1 MRHGFFMGVCMFK
14 AQRRAALISINVL
27 AGLIFVYVAVS
38 LAPQTKLTDYK
49 TYSNLFPIIVTA
61 LLFAVLLFAS
71 ITTFEN
77 ARVRIEKN
85 VMENGATAYLTKFIE
100 RLRFC
105 YSLDDFYAAISQI
118 LELEADCSVL
128 YVDRRANY
136 VLYSSPNKFTS
147 SPEILDKLAQNF
159 GVDWKDSINFLGDS
173 LGLVAR
179 RRKARGFFFSS
190 NNEQLYIFNRYTY
203 LFDSEIYGKLYE
215 EFVRF
220 QNRSRIISSL
230 SEISEL
236 STEWQQLADAQ
247 RSFLPQKMPEIK
259 NMTLGAYFRPLINV
273 SGDYYTVLPIDENK
287 TLLMLGDVSGKG
299 LAAALVMGLVMNTV
313 KIKENKEDLPG
324 LILAV
329 DAAIK
334 SMRLQDKYTVLFMGI
349 IDTEKMKITYV
360 NASMSDPIIVTRSP
374 EGYRIKSLS
383 SNCSVVG
390 IIPIER
396 DDIQVSEQRL
406 FSGDLIMMA
415 SDGVSEV
422 MNEDKVELGDTQLFT
437 DTIKASAS
445 KEPQEFIDDIVN
457 LVMSYNADSRLHD
470 DLTMLVAKVKR

>member
-1 MRHGFFMGVCMFK
+1 MYRT
-14 AQRRAALISINVL
+14 QRRIALAVINILAAF
-27 AGLIFVYVAVS
+27 IFIVIAVN

-49 TYSNLFPIIVTA
+49 TYSNLFPIIVTGIVFATLFFTA
-61 LLFAVLLFAS
+61 LT
-71 ITTFEN
+71 IFEN
-77 ARVRIEKN
+77 ARIRIEKRS
-85 VMENGATAYLTKFIE
+85 MDTGATAFLTKFIE
-100 RLRFC
+100 KLRFC
-105 YSLDDFYAAISQI
+105 YSLEDFTSAVSEI
-118 LELEADCSVL
+118 LEVEADCSVL
-128 YVDRRANY
+128 YIDRNANY
-136 VLYSSPNKFTS
+136 ILYNSPNKITND
-147 SPEILDKLAQNF
+147 PKILNKLEQNYT
-159 GVDWKDSINFLGDS
+159 VEWHDPINFLGDN
-173 LGLVAR
+173 LGLVTSR
-179 RRKARGFFFSS
+179 KKARGFFFASDG
-190 NNEQLYIFNRYTY
+190 EQFFVFNRYTY
-203 LFDSEIYGKLYE
+203 LFDTEIYEKLYE

-247 RSFLPQKMPEIK
+247 ISFLPKKMPEIK
-259 NMTLGAYFRPLINV
+259 NLKLGAYFRPLINV
-273 SGDYYTVLPIDENK
+273 SGDYYSVLPIDENK

-313 KIKENKEDLPG
+313 KIKENKEDLVG
-324 LILAV
+324 MIISV

-334 SMRLQDKYTVLFMGI
+334 GMHLQDKYTVLFIGI
-349 IDTEKMKITYV
+349 VDTEKMKITYV

-390 IIPIER
+390 IIPIEPG
-396 DDIQVSEQRL
+396 DVQVSEQRL

-422 MNEDKVELGDTQLFT
+422 MNADKVELGDTQLFT

-445 KEPQEFIDDIVN
+445 KEPQEFVTDIVN
-457 LVMSYNADSRLHD
+457 LVMSYNADTRLHD
-470 DLTMLVAKVKR
+470 DLTMLVAKVGKK

>member
-1 MRHGFFMGVCMFK
+1 MYK
-14 AQRRAALISINVL
+14 TQRRMALISINVV
-27 AGLIFVYVAVS
+27 AAFVFIVIAVN

-49 TYSNLFPIIVTA
+49 TYSNLFPIVVTG
-61 LLFAVLLFAS
+61 LLFAFLLFTS
-71 ITTFEN
+71 ITLFEN
-77 ARVRIEKN
+77 ARGLIEKIS
-85 VMENGATAYLTKFIE
+85 MESGATAFLTKFIG

-105 YSLDDFYAAISQI
+105 YSLDDFTSAVSEI
-118 LELEADCSVL
+118 LEIEAGCSIL
-128 YVDRRANY
+128 YVDRNASY
-136 VLYSSPNKFTS
+136 VLYSSPDKFTNDPKILTKLEQNYS
-147 SPEILDKLAQNF
+147 AEWQSP
-159 GVDWKDSINFLGDS
+159 INFIGDS
-173 LGLVAR
+173 LGLVTNLK
-179 RRKARGFFFSS
+179 KARGFFFSS
-190 NNEQLYIFNRYTY
+190 DGEHLYVFNRYTY
-203 LFDSEIYGKLYE
+203 LFDMEIYEKLYE

-247 RSFLPQKMPEIK
+247 ISFLPKRLPEIK
-259 NMTLGAYFRPLINV
+259 NLKLGAYFRPLINV

-313 KIKENKEDLPG
+313 KIKENKEDLVG
-324 LILAV
+324 MIIAV

-334 SMRLQDKYTVLFMGI
+334 GMRLQDKYTVLFIGI
-349 IDTEKMKITYV
+349 VDTEKMKITYV

-374 EGYRIKSLS
+374 DGYRIKSLS

-390 IIPIER
+390 IIPIEPE
-396 DDIQVSEQRL
+396 DVQVSEQRL

-422 MNEDKVELGDTQLFT
+422 MNEDKVELGETELFT
-437 DTIKASAS
+437 NTIKASAS
-445 KEPQEFIDDIVN
+445 KDPQDFVNDIVE
-457 LVMSYNADSRLHD
+457 LVLGYNADTRLHD
-470 DLTMLVAKVKR
+470 DLTMLVAKVGR

>member
-1 MRHGFFMGVCMFK
+1 MYK
-14 AQRRAALISINVL
+14 TQRRIALFAINLLSVL
-27 AGLIFVYVAVS
+27 AFIYIAVN

-49 TYSNLFPIIVTA
+49 TYSNIFPIVVTA
-61 LLFAVLLFAS
+61 LLFAILLFTS
-71 ITTFEN
+71 ITLFEN
-77 ARVRIEKN
+77 ARGRIEKKS
-85 VMENGATAYLTKFIE
+85 MENGATLFLTKFIE

-105 YSLDDFYAAISQI
+105 YSLEDFTSAVSEI

-128 YVDRRANY
+128 YIDRNANY
-136 VLYSSPNKFTS
+136 VLYNSSNKFTND
-147 SPEILDKLAQNF
+147 PKILAKLEQNYTA
-159 GVDWKDSINFLGDS
+159 DWHDPINFIGDS
-173 LGLVAR
+173 LGLVENR
-179 RRKARGFFFSS
+179 NKARGFFFASDG
-190 NNEQLYIFNRYTY
+190 EQFYVFNRYTY
-203 LFDSEIYGKLYE
+203 LFDSEIYEKFYE

-247 RSFLPQKMPEIK
+247 ISFLPKKMPEIK
-259 NMTLGAYFRPLINV
+259 NLKLGAYFRPLINV

-313 KIKENKEDLPG
+313 KIKENKEDLVG
-324 LILAV
+324 MIISV

-334 SMRLQDKYTVLFMGI
+334 GMHLQDKYTVLFIGI
-349 IDTEKMKITYV
+349 VDTEKMKITYV

-390 IIPIER
+390 IIPIDES
-396 DDIQVSEQRL
+396 DVQVSEQRL

-422 MNEDKVELGDTQLFT
+422 MNEDKVELGDTELFT

-445 KEPQEFIDDIVN
+445 KDPQDFVKDIVN
-457 LVMSYNADSRLHD
+457 LVLSYNADTRLHD
-470 DLTMLVAKVKR
+470 DLTMLVAKVER

>member
-1 MRHGFFMGVCMFK
+1 MYK
-14 AQRRAALISINVL
+14 TQRRIALISINLVAAL
-27 AGLIFVYVAVS
+27 AFIYIAVN
-38 LAPQTKLTDYK
+38 LAPQTKLNDFR
-49 TYSNLFPIIVTA
+49 TYSNIFPIVVTA
-61 LLFAVLLFAS
+61 LLFAILLFTS
-71 ITTFEN
+71 ITLFEN
-77 ARVRIEKN
+77 ARGRIEKKS
-85 VMENGATAYLTKFIE
+85 MDTGATLFLTKFIE

-105 YSLDDFYAAISQI
+105 YSLEDFTNAVTEI
-118 LELEADCSVL
+118 LEVEADCAVL
-128 YVDRRANY
+128 YVDRNANY
-136 VLYSSPNKFTS
+136 VLYNSPNKITS
-147 SPEILDKLAQNF
+147 DPVILSKLEQNY
-159 GVDWKDSINFLGDS
+159 GADWHDSINFLSES
-173 LGLVAR
+173 LGLVNKR
-179 RRKARGFFFSS
+179 QNARGFFFASDG
-190 NNEQLYIFNRYTY
+190 EQFFIFNRYTY
-203 LFDSEIYGKLYE
+203 LFDTEIYSKLFE

-247 RSFLPQKMPEIK
+247 VSFLPKKMPEIK
-259 NMTLGAYFRPLINV
+259 NLKLGAYFRPLINV

-313 KIKENKEDLPG
+313 KIKENKEDLVG
-324 LILAV
+324 MIISV

-334 SMRLQDKYTVLFMGI
+334 GMHLQDKYTVLFIGI
-349 IDTEKMKITYV
+349 VDTEKMKITYV

-374 EGYRIKSLS
+374 DGYRIKSLS

-390 IIPIER
+390 IIPIEPG
-396 DDIQVSEQRL
+396 DVQVSEQRL

-445 KEPQEFIDDIVN
+445 KDPQDFVTDIVN
-457 LVMSYNADSRLHD
+457 LVMSYNADTRLHD
-470 DLTMLVAKVKR
+470 DLTMLVAKVQR

>member
-1 MRHGFFMGVCMFK
+1 MYK
-14 AQRRAALISINVL
+14 TQRRIALSVINIVAVAAF
-27 AGLIFVYVAVS
+27 IFVAVN
-38 LAPQTKLTDYK
+38 LAPQTKLTDYR
-49 TYSNLFPIIVTA
+49 TYSNIFPIIVTA
-61 LLFAVLLFAS
+61 VLFVIMLFTS
-71 ITTFEN
+71 ITVFEN
-77 ARVRIEKN
+77 ARGKIERHS
-85 VMENGATAYLTKFIE
+85 METGATAFITKFIE

-105 YSLDDFYAAISQI
+105 YSLEDFYSAVSDI

-128 YVDRRANY
+128 YIDRNANY
-136 VLYSSPNKFTS
+136 ILYNSPNKLTND
-147 SPEILDKLAQNF
+147 PAVLTKLEQNYS
-159 GVDWKDSINFLGDS
+159 VNWHDPINFLGENF
-173 LGLVAR
+173 GLVTSR
-179 RRKARGFFFSS
+179 KKARGFFFASDG
-190 NNEQLYIFNRYTY
+190 EHFYVFNRYTY
-203 LFDSEIYGKLYE
+203 LFDSEIYEKLYE

-247 RSFLPQKMPEIK
+247 ISFLPKKMPEIK
-259 NMTLGAYFRPLINV
+259 NLKLGAYFRPLINV

-313 KIKENKEDLPG
+313 KIKENKEDLVG
-324 LILAV
+324 MIISV

-334 SMRLQDKYTVLFMGI
+334 GMHLQDKYTVLFIGI
-349 IDTEKMKITYV
+349 VDTEKMKITYV

-390 IIPIER
+390 IIPIEPG
-396 DDIQVSEQRL
+396 DVQVSEQRL

-422 MNEDKVELGDTQLFT
+422 MNEDKVELGDTELFT
-437 DTIKASAS
+437 NTIKASAS
-445 KEPQEFIDDIVN
+445 KDPQEFVADIVN
-457 LVMSYNADSRLHD
+457 LVLDYNADTRLHD
-470 DLTMLVAKVKR
+470 DLTMLVAKVQR

>member
-1 MRHGFFMGVCMFK
+1 MYK
-14 AQRRAALISINVL
+14 TQRRIALIFINLVSAL
-27 AGLIFVYVAVS
+27 TFVYIAVN
-38 LAPQTKLTDYK
+38 LAPQTKLTDFK
-49 TYSNLFPIIVTA
+49 TYSNIFPIVVTS
-61 LLFAVLLFAS
+61 LLFAILLFTS
-71 ITTFEN
+71 ITLFEN
-77 ARVRIEKN
+77 ARGRIEKKS
-85 VMENGATAYLTKFIE
+85 METGATLFLTKFIE

-105 YSLDDFYAAISQI
+105 YSLEDFTSAVSEI
-118 LELEADCSVL
+118 LEISADCSVL
-128 YVDRRANY
+128 YVDRNANY
-136 VLYSSPNKFTS
+136 VLYNSPNKVTND
-147 SPEILDKLAQNF
+147 PNILTKLEQNY
-159 GVDWKDSINFLGDS
+159 GVDWHDPINFIGDN
-173 LGLVAR
+173 LGLVSKR
-179 RRKARGFFFSS
+179 SKARGFFFASDG
-190 NNEQLYIFNRYTY
+190 EHLFIFNRYTY
-203 LFDSEIYGKLYE
+203 LFDTEIYSKLYE

-247 RSFLPQKMPEIK
+247 RSFLPKTLPEIK
-259 NMTLGAYFRPLINV
+259 NLKLGAYFRPLINV

-313 KIKENKEDLPG
+313 KIKENKEDLVG
-324 LILAV
+324 MIIAV

-334 SMRLQDKYTVLFMGI
+334 GMHLQDKYTVLFIGI
-349 IDTEKMKITYV
+349 VDTEKMKITYV

-390 IIPIER
+390 IIPIEPG
-396 DDIQVSEQRL
+396 DVQVSEQRL

-422 MNEDKVELGDTQLFT
+422 MNEDKVELGDTELFT
-437 DTIKASAS
+437 NTIKASAS
-445 KEPQEFIDDIVN
+445 KEPQDFVTDIVN
-457 LVMSYNADSRLHD
+457 LVMSYNADTKLHD
-470 DLTMLVAKVKR
+470 DLTMLVAKVQR

>member
-1 MRHGFFMGVCMFK
+1 MYK
-14 AQRRAALISINVL
+14 TQRRMALISINVV
-27 AGLIFVYVAVS
+27 AAFVFIVIAVN

-49 TYSNLFPIIVTA
+49 TYSNLFPIVVTG
-61 LLFAVLLFAS
+61 LLFAFLLFTS
-71 ITTFEN
+71 ITLFEN
-77 ARVRIEKN
+77 ARGLIEKIS
-85 VMENGATAYLTKFIE
+85 MESGATAFLTKFIG

-105 YSLDDFYAAISQI
+105 YSLDDFTSAVSEI
-118 LELEADCSVL
+118 LEIEAGCSIL
-128 YVDRRANY
+128 YVDRNASY
-136 VLYSSPNKFTS
+136 VLYSSPDKFTNDPKILTKLEQNYS
-147 SPEILDKLAQNF
+147 AEWQSP
-159 GVDWKDSINFLGDS
+159 INFIGDS
-173 LGLVAR
+173 LGLVTNLK
-179 RRKARGFFFSS
+179 KARGFFFSS
-190 NNEQLYIFNRYTY
+190 DGEHLYVFNRYTY
-203 LFDSEIYGKLYE
+203 LFDMEIYEKLYE

-247 RSFLPQKMPEIK
+247 ISFLPKRLPEIK
-259 NMTLGAYFRPLINV
+259 NLKLGAYFRPLINV

-313 KIKENKEDLPG
+313 KIKENKEDLVG
-324 LILAV
+324 MIIAV

-334 SMRLQDKYTVLFMGI
+334 GMRLQDKYTVLFIGI
-349 IDTEKMKITYV
+349 VDTEKMKITYV

-374 EGYRIKSLS
+374 DGYRIKSLS

-390 IIPIER
+390 IIPIEPE
-396 DDIQVSEQRL
+396 DVQVSEQRL

-422 MNEDKVELGDTQLFT
+422 MNEDKVELGETELFT
-437 DTIKASAS
+437 NTIKASAS
-445 KEPQEFIDDIVN
+445 KEPQDFVNDIVE
-457 LVMSYNADSRLHD
+457 LVLGYNADTRLHD
-470 DLTMLVAKVKR
+470 DLTMLVAKVGR

>member
-1 MRHGFFMGVCMFK
+1 MYK
-14 AQRRAALISINVL
+14 TQRRIALFAINLLSVL
-27 AGLIFVYVAVS
+27 AFIYIAVN

-49 TYSNLFPIIVTA
+49 TYSNIFPIVVTA
-61 LLFAVLLFAS
+61 LLFAILLFTS
-71 ITTFEN
+71 ITLFEN
-77 ARVRIEKN
+77 ARGRIEKKS
-85 VMENGATAYLTKFIE
+85 MENGATLFLTKFIE

-105 YSLDDFYAAISQI
+105 YSLEDFTSAVSEI
-118 LELEADCSVL
+118 LELEADCAVL
-128 YVDRRANY
+128 YIDRNANY
-136 VLYSSPNKFTS
+136 VLYNSPNKFTND
-147 SPEILDKLAQNF
+147 PKILAKLEQNYTAEWH
-159 GVDWKDSINFLGDS
+159 DPINFIGDS
-173 LGLVAR
+173 LGLVENR
-179 RRKARGFFFSS
+179 NKARGFFFASDG
-190 NNEQLYIFNRYTY
+190 EQFYVFNRYTY
-203 LFDSEIYGKLYE
+203 LFDSEIYEKFYE

-247 RSFLPQKMPEIK
+247 ISFLPKKMPEIK
-259 NMTLGAYFRPLINV
+259 NLKLGAYFRPLINV

-313 KIKENKEDLPG
+313 KIKENKEDLVG
-324 LILAV
+324 MIISV

-334 SMRLQDKYTVLFMGI
+334 GMHLQDKYTVLFIGI
-349 IDTEKMKITYV
+349 VDTEKMKITYV

-390 IIPIER
+390 IIPIDES
-396 DDIQVSEQRL
+396 DVQVSEQRL

-422 MNEDKVELGDTQLFT
+422 MNEDKVELGDTELFT

-445 KEPQEFIDDIVN
+445 KDPQDFVKDIVN
-457 LVMSYNADSRLHD
+457 LVLSYNADTRLHD
-470 DLTMLVAKVKR
+470 DLTMLVAKVER

>member
-1 MRHGFFMGVCMFK
+1 MYK
-14 AQRRAALISINVL
+14 TQRRIALISINAVAAL
-27 AGLIFVYVAVS
+27 VFIFIAVN
-38 LAPQTKLTDYK
+38 LAPQTKLTDYRS
-49 TYSNLFPIIVTA
+49 YSNLFPIVVTA
-61 LLFAVLLFAS
+61 LLFAILFFTS
-71 ITTFEN
+71 ITVFEN
-77 ARVRIEKN
+77 ARTRIEKKS
-85 VMENGATAYLTKFIE
+85 MDTGATALFTKFIE

-105 YSLDDFYAAISQI
+105 YSLEDFTSAVADI
-118 LELEADCSVL
+118 LEAEADCTVL
-128 YVDRRANY
+128 YVDRSANY
-136 VLYSSPNKFTS
+136 ILYSSPNKLTTDQK
-147 SPEILDKLAQNF
+147 ILSKLEQNY
-159 GVDWKDSINFLGDS
+159 GEDWHDPINFLSDS
-173 LGLVAR
+173 LGLSPDGK
-179 RRKARGFFFSS
+179 KARGFFFASDG
-190 NNEQLYIFNRYTY
+190 EHLYIFNRYTY
-203 LFDSEIYGKLYE
+203 LFDTEIYEKLYE

-247 RSFLPQKMPEIK
+247 VSFLPHKLPEIK
-259 NMTLGAYFRPLINV
+259 NLKLGAYFRPLINV

-313 KIKENKEDLPG
+313 KIKENKEDLVG
-324 LILAV
+324 LIIAV
-329 DAAIK
+329 DSAIK
-334 SMRLQDKYTVLFMGI
+334 GMHLQDKYTVLFIGI
-349 IDTEKMKITYV
+349 VDTEKMKITYV

-396 DDIQVSEQRL
+396 EDVQISEQRL

-422 MNEDKVELGDTQLFT
+422 MNADKVELGDTELFT
-437 DTIKASAS
+437 NTIKASAS
-445 KEPQEFIDDIVN
+445 KEPQEFVQDIVN
-457 LVMSYNADSRLHD
+457 LVLSYNADTRLHD
-470 DLTMLVAKVKR
+470 DLTMLVAKVER

>member
-1 MRHGFFMGVCMFK
+1 MYK
-14 AQRRAALISINVL
+14 TQRRFALTAINLVAAL
-27 AGLIFVYVAVS
+27 AFIFIAVN

-49 TYSNLFPIIVTA
+49 TYSNLFPIVVTA
-61 LLFAVLLFAS
+61 LIFAILFFTS
-71 ITTFEN
+71 ITLFEN
-77 ARVRIEKN
+77 ARIRIERRS
-85 VMENGATAYLTKFIE
+85 MDTGATLFLTKFIE

-105 YSLDDFYAAISQI
+105 YSLEDFTTAVSEI

-128 YVDRRANY
+128 YVDRNANY
-136 VLYSSPNKFTS
+136 VLYNSPSKFTTDQK
-147 SPEILDKLAQNF
+147 ILTKLEQNY
-159 GVDWKDSINFLGDS
+159 GVEWHDPVNFIGEN
-173 LGLVAR
+173 LGLVSNR
-179 RRKARGFFFSS
+179 SKARGFFFASDG
-190 NNEQLYIFNRYTY
+190 EHLYVFNRYTY
-203 LFDSEIYGKLYE
+203 LFDSEIYEKLYE

-247 RSFLPQKMPEIK
+247 VSFLPRKLPQIK
-259 NMTLGAYFRPLINV
+259 NLQLGAYFRPLINV

-313 KIKENKEDLPG
+313 KIKENKEDLVG
-324 LILAV
+324 MIISV

-334 SMRLQDKYTVLFMGI
+334 GMHLQDKYTVLFIGI
-349 IDTEKMKITYV
+349 VDTEKMKITYV

-390 IIPIER
+390 IIPIEES
-396 DDIQVSEQRL
+396 DVQVSEQRL

-422 MNEDKVELGDTQLFT
+422 MNEDKVELGDTELFT

-445 KEPQEFIDDIVN
+445 KDPQDFVNDIVN
-457 LVMSYNADSRLHD
+457 LVMSYNADTRLHD
-470 DLTMLVAKVKR
+470 DLTMLVAKIQR